1 MLKLSAKL
9 TQLLVREKSGKFDC
23 SLIYHPHKATHEVKD
38 RN

>member
-9 TQLLVREKSGKFDC
+9 TLLLVKEKSGKFDFYV
-23 SLIYHPHKATHEVKD
+23 IYHPHKATHEGQD